1 MTPSSSSADGR
12 RLRQSLLI
20 SLNGIIS
27 EPASWAGPHFGPGSA
42 TASLAALQASSALMM
57 GRGTYELFSRQWPA
71 ASGEYA
77 DYLNAMPKYVFSS
90 TLTDAPW
97 TNTSVISG
105 DVVAAVAELKRT
117 PGRDLMVYGH
127 GQFGQTLVD
136 AGLVD
141 ELTLMVVPVFV
152 DDGMPMYRPGG
163 AAQTW
168 ELIEVGPGNDP
179 GLSSLTFRP
188 RHLDRVLDDP
198 A

>member
-12 RLRQSLLI
+12 RRRQSLLI

-42 TASLAALQASSALMM
+42 TASLAALQASSALTM
-57 GRGTYELFSRQWPA
+57 GRGTYALLQA
-71 ASGEYA
+71 MACGIGEYA

-97 TNTSVISG
+97 TNTSIISG

-168 ELIEVGPGNDP
+168 ELIKVGPGNDP